1 MVGLAVLN
9 FFVSLDLRILRF
21 FNVDVADPRLDSFW
35 LFVTQMHKQP
45 LISFGVVPVLV
56 GAAVYIYRWE
66 AVKVLVAV
74 GIAIALADTI
84 AYRGIKQFI
93 ERPRPFENPVT
104 ATWLRKIGTA
114 HGPSFPSNHTA
125 NTFAAAVVL
134 SWYFR
139 RGRALFYTLAIA
151 VAISRVALGVHYP
164 SDVFAG
170 MILGYIVGLLV
181 TSELGKQMRVS
192 KKAGESWDWRSRSK
206 RLARD

>member
-1 MVGLAVLN
+1 M
-9 FFVSLDLRILRF
+9 
-21 FNVDVADPRLDSFW
+21 
-35 LFVTQMHKQP
+35 
-45 LISFGVVPVLV
+45 
-56 GAAVYIYRWE
+56 
-66 AVKVLVAV
+66 
-74 GIAIALADTI
+74 
-84 AYRGIKQFI
+84 
-93 ERPRPFENPVT
+93 T